1 MTKTS
6 KRPNLSELFNV
17 RVIQRNLVYVIGL
30 APEVSYENEL
40 TKDEYFGQYGTIT
53 KIIVNKDKPFNP
65 KSQNGPTYSA
75 YITYS
80 TDREAS
86 LAILAVDNF
95 KLCDKTIKA
104 SYGTTKYCA
113 FFLKDQHCP
122 NTDC

>member
-30 APEVSYENEL
+30 APEISYENEL
-40 TKDEYFGQYGTIT
+40 TRDEYFGQYGTIT

-75 YITYS
+75 YITYLCVDQFDES
-80 TDREAS
+80 NLLKNIWAVN
-86 LAILAVDNF
+86 AILIST
-95 KLCDKTIKA
+95 LIK
-104 SYGTTKYCA
+104 SWSSTPSLPVELQD
-113 FFLKDQHCP
+113 FI
-122 NTDC
+122 